1 MVPIAGTQYRN
12 KCFRSTGPVLGPF
25 RRDFPR
31 MERWTE
37 LAAQWGIEPGYFDVQ
52 SRWHDA
58 DPAAVQRVLSVL
70 AAPGHPP
77 AGDLH
82 QTRQPDPA
90 FQGDGRRIW
99 VLGVQLYAIR
109 SQRNL
114 GHGDFTDLAAL
125 FELVADLG
133 GAGIGLNPLHA
144 LFYDA
149 VGSPYAPSSRLFL
162 NPLYIDVEAVE
173 EFRADRLAALGSQI
187 ERLRTAELIDYVAVA
202 ELKLW
207 LLRGAYRDFV
217 ASGGEARRADFESY
231 RKERGRALQAF
242 AAFETLRGLYPGDR
256 RLWPAAQRRP
266 TDETVRDVRAAYS
279 DEVGFHEFLQWNAER
294 QLGRCREI
302 ARRRGMAIGPCLDM
316 AVGVHPD
323 GGDAWMNQDTMLTGL
338 SVGAPPDQFN
348 PAGQDWGLTAYSP
361 HGLVATGFEPFRQ
374 ILSCAMRHA
383 GAIRIDHVLGLM
395 RLFIVPHGMDPARG
409 VYLRMPL
416 AGMLAVVAEE
426 SRRWNCIVIGEDL
439 GTVPDGF
446 RETVAAWGLWS
457 YLVVMF
463 ERNWH
468 GGGSFKRPEQYRA
481 NAIATFNTHDLAT
494 FSGWMSGHDLGVKHA
509 IGVDPGETEEERG
522 RSRAALVAALGMP
535 QPRFENVAAFL
546 ASTPTRLVSV
556 GIEDVLELADQ
567 VNVPG
572 TVDRHP
578 NWRRR
583 WPVML
588 EDLAADQRL
597 RRIAATFSRAG
608 RGSAS

>member
-1 MVPIAGTQYRN
+1 MGQ
-12 KCFRSTGPVLGPF
+12 
-25 RRDFPR
+25 
-31 MERWTE
+31 WTE

-52 SRWHDA
+52 GRWHGA
-58 DPAAVQRVLSVL
+58 DPEAVQQVL
-70 AAPGHPP
+70 ATLSAAGHRP

-82 QTRQPDPA
+82 QARQPEPA
-90 FQGDGRRIW
+90 FQGNGSRMW
-99 VLGVQLYAIR
+99 VLGVQLYAVR
-109 SQRNL
+109 SRRNL

-125 FELVADLG
+125 LEIVADLG

-162 NPLYIDVEAVE
+162 NPLYIDIEGIE
-173 EFRADRLAALGSQI
+173 EFRQQSTAALAAQIDRLRA
-187 ERLRTAELIDYVAVA
+187 AELIDYVAVA

-207 LLRGAYRDFV
+207 LLRGTYREFA
-217 ASGGEARRADFESY
+217 ASGSEARRADFESY
-231 RKERGRALQAF
+231 RRERGRPLQAF
-242 AAFETLRGLYPGDR
+242 AVFETLRGLYPGDR
-256 RLWPAAQRRP
+256 RLWPAALRRP
-266 TDETVRDVRAAYS
+266 TDETLRDVRATYS

-294 QLGRCREI
+294 QFARCCDI
-302 ARRRGMAIGPCLDM
+302 ARQRGMAVGPYLDL

-323 GGDAWMNQDTMLTGL
+323 GADAWMGQDALLTGL

-361 HGLVATGFEPFRQ
+361 HALAATDFEPFRQ
-374 ILSCAMRHA
+374 MLSSAMRHA
-383 GAIRIDHVLGLM
+383 GAARIDHVLGLM
-395 RLFIVPHGMDPARG
+395 RLFVVPHGVGAARG

-416 AGMLAVVAEE
+416 ATMLSVVAEE
-426 SRRWNCIVIGEDL
+426 SRRWSCIVIGEDL

-446 RETVAAWGLWS
+446 RETMAAWGLWS
-457 YLVVMF
+457 YLVMMF

-468 GGGSFKRPEQYRA
+468 GDGSFKPPEQYRT

-494 FSGWMSGHDLGVKHA
+494 FSGWMNGHDLAVKHA
-509 IGVDPGETEEERG
+509 IGINPGETEQDRDG
-522 RSRAALVAALGMP
+522 SRAALLAALGKP
-535 QPRFENVAAFL
+535 QARFEDVAAYL
-546 ASTPTRLVSV
+546 AATPTRLVSI

-572 TVDRHP
+572 TVDQHP

-583 WPVML
+583 WPVVV
-588 EDLAADQRL
+588 EELAGDQRL
-597 RRIAATFSRAG
+597 RRIAETFWRAG